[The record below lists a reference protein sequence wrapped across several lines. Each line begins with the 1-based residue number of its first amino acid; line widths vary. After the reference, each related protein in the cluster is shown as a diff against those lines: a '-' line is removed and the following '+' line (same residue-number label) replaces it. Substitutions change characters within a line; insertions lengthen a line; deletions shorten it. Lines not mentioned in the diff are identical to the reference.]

1 MKKAL
6 STILILTAMVT
17 LLAACGNKT
26 ADDKTIVIGASS
38 APHAE
43 ILKVAQAALEEEGY
57 TLDIKVYDDYILP
70 NTATEDGDLDANY
83 FQHQPYLTDFNAEN
97 NTHLVSVGSI
107 HYEPYGIY
115 AGTESDLANLPDG
128 AKIAVPND
136 STNEAR
142 ALQLLADNGLIKLTE
157 GIGLEAKKTDIIENP
172 KNFEI
177 VEMEAAVIP
186 TCRDSVAV
194 AVINGNYA
202 IGAGLKVSEA
212 LAAEKSDS
220 IAAQTYAN
228 VLVVKEGN
236 ENLPKIQALL
246 KALQSDTVKTYI
258 ESTYDG
264 AVVPSF

>member
-1 MKKAL
+1 MKKVL
-6 STILILTAMVT
+6 SLILALATLVT
-17 LLAACGNKT
+17 LFAACGDK
-26 ADDKTIVIGASS
+26 AGDDKSIVVGASS
-38 APHAE
+38 TPHAE
-43 ILKVAQAALEEEGY
+43 LLKIAQAALEEEGY
-57 TLDIKVYDDYILP
+57 TLEIKIYDDYILP

-97 NTHLVSVGSI
+97 NTHLVSVGAI

-128 AKIAVPND
+128 AKVAVPND

-157 GIGLEAKKTDIIENP
+157 GIGLEAKKTDIVENP
-172 KNFEI
+172 KNLEI

-186 TCRDSVAV
+186 TCLDSVAI

-228 VLVVKEGN
+228 ILVVKEGN

-246 KALQSDTVKTYI
+246 KALQSDAVKAYI

-264 AVVPSF
+264 AVVASF